1 MNREDYEDYEDLEEN
16 EDFEE
21 NEDYEDSY
29 EDEEYDDDEEY
40 DEDEEYDGLSAE
52 ELELIATDYSKS
64 ISEDPIEELSF
75 LLDRYFKIQKLD
87 PQEDEEVELKAYAT
101 DVIRA
106 IVMDYDIPT
115 DDLGYLF
122 RFVLTL
128 ESYYEKNRRDIIFN
142 EVDSQEDQKTLK
154 LRVDEYLADYPD
166 LFDDP
171 EVYSILFDIEGPLT
185 QVPTYKKILEKF
197 LILLAG
203 LGTVEAFDFV
213 VELYAK
219 KVQSVDQYL
228 EKMEVPSDSAESLAA
243 AFEALVNSSRKG
255 SLIQKKIEEAKALIT
270 QKYPEDQHL
279 KSLLPTQNNKEI
291 AKKYKYV
298 KFGSLAVC
306 VVAVLI
312 NFILGLVLIAAW
324 VALFFSPLH
333 DKVPFLV
340 EGKKALTN
348 K

>member
-1 MNREDYEDYEDLEEN
+1 MNREDYEDLEEN

-40 DEDEEYDGLSAE
+40 DEDDEYDGLSTE
-52 ELELIATDYSKS
+52 ELELIATDYSEP

-106 IVMDYDIPT
+106 IVIDYDIPT

-197 LILLAG
+197 LTLLAG
-203 LGTVEAFDFV
+203 LGTAEAFDFV
-213 VELYAK
+213 VALYAK
-219 KVQSVDQYL
+219 KVQSVDQ
-228 EKMEVPSDSAESLAA
+228 
-243 AFEALVNSSRKG
+243 
-255 SLIQKKIEEAKALIT
+255 
-270 QKYPEDQHL
+270 
-279 KSLLPTQNNKEI
+279 
-291 AKKYKYV
+291 
-298 KFGSLAVC
+298 
-306 VVAVLI
+306 
-312 NFILGLVLIAAW
+312 
-324 VALFFSPLH
+324 
-333 DKVPFLV
+333 
-340 EGKKALTN
+340 
-348 K
+348 